1 MIKAVFA
8 PGNGGGSVHEN
19 WFVYLKKEL
28 ENMGITVAAKDF
40 PDPML
45 AREKYWLP
53 FLKNELHADEN
64 TIIIGHSSGAIAAM
78 RYAEKNK
85 ILGSVL
91 VAPYYTD
98 LGDDSEKESGYFNRP
113 WDWEAIK
120 KNQKFIIQFNSTD
133 DPWIP
138 IKEARFVHEKLDT
151 DYHEFT
157 DQGHF
162 GGDREKPTFPEL
174 IAALKKKL

>member
-1 MIKAVFA
+1 MIKVVFA

-28 ENMGITVAAKDF
+28 EKLGITVVAKDF

-53 FLKNELHADEN
+53 FLKNKLHADEN

-91 VAPYYTD
+91 VAPYHTD
-98 LGDDSEKESGYFNRP
+98 LDDDSEKESGYFNRP

-138 IKEARFVHEKLDT
+138 IVEARFVHKKLNT
-151 DYHEFT
+151 DYHEYT

-174 IAALKKKL
+174 LEAFKKKI